1 LKRSNRLML
10 TLGVLLAVVAFGG
23 VLLFGSSSGKAD
35 PNKTAPVNVSVVV
48 AAVDVPL
55 GTVLDSTYMTTIEMA
70 TGDATDTY
78 RDPTQL
84 TGKIMR
90 LAVTQGE
97 PFTAADFAT
106 TTGTTGADVA
116 SALKAGER
124 ALAVS
129 VDNISGVGSL
139 IQTGDYVD
147 VILAIT
153 DQPEPPKAPVVV
165 DFKDPS
171 GLPYTQVPHDM
182 INETTIKVLVQNVQ
196 VLGIVSPP
204 PDPSSSTSTTDS
216 STGAPVTDIRTVII
230 GVTPQQAELVR
241 FAQLDGNLSLAM
253 RSPLDAAAPDVVTTG
268 VTLRELVDAHGVL
281 APQLI
286 VSKYP

>member
-23 VLLFGSSSGKAD
+23 VLLFGSSPSNGD
-35 PNKTAPVNVSVVV
+35 PSKSAPAKVSVVV

-55 GTVLDSTYMTTIEMA
+55 GTVLDATYLTTIEVA
-70 TGDATDTY
+70 TADATDTY
-78 RDPTQL
+78 RDATQL
-84 TGKIMR
+84 TGKITR

-97 PFTAADFAT
+97 PFTAADFASTVT
-106 TTGTTGADVA
+106 TSGADVA

-124 ALAVS
+124 AMAIS
-129 VDNISGVGSL
+129 VDSVSGVGSL
-139 IQTGDYVD
+139 IQAGDYVD
-147 VILAIT
+147 VLMAIA
-153 DQPEPPKAPVVV
+153 DQPEPPKAPVIVE
-165 DFKDPS
+165 FKDTS
-171 GLPYTQVPHDM
+171 GLPYSAVPHDI

-196 VLGIVSPP
+196 VLGIVTPP
-204 PDPSSSTSTTDS
+204 PDPSASSTSTDA
-216 STGAPVTDIRTVII
+216 STGAPVSDIRTVII

-241 FAQLDGNLSLAM
+241 FAMLDGSLSLVM

-286 VSKYP
+286 ISKFP